1 MMFRNGI
8 VAAAA
13 AIGLSMVAVGQTP
26 PTPATCTTPPTSVTA
41 LNIERVIP
49 LADVLTTITPNA
61 DAATLAALAGGALE
75 IHELLVYN
83 TQTSTMTSTVFLLP
97 AGSPTPSPAGTITFA
112 NTAMV
117 TTSLI
122 SSWAASCVPTPS
134 LIFHGTVI
142 AGAGTLYGPTLVGAN
157 TSTSLGY
164 TLDSPAKINNVA
176 ETIAGAVTAWSAA
189 ANGTVTTAG
198 GTSGGGG
205 GGGGTTGITIVL
217 KAAGGTIATPNAN
230 NQAPVSPFF
239 LDATGSTGTGALTFA
254 WSTPAGQNS
263 PVAFVGTGTP
273 GQILVQFP
281 GPGDYNIVITVTDS
295 TGASKSAT
303 FTFTYTGRPK

>member
-1 MMFRNGI
+1 
-8 VAAAA
+8 
-13 AIGLSMVAVGQTP
+13 
-26 PTPATCTTPPTSVTA
+26 VTA

-49 LADVLTTITPNA
+49 LADALTTVTPNA

-83 TQTSTMTSTVFLLP
+83 TQTSTLTSTVFLLP
-97 AGSPTPSPAGTITFA
+97 AGSPTPSPAGTITTA

-117 TTSLI
+117 ITTLV
-122 SSWAASCVPTPS
+122 SSWYASCVPTPS
-134 LIFHGTVI
+134 LLFVGKVI
-142 AGAGTLYGPTLVGAN
+142 ATSGTLYGPTLVGAN
-157 TSTSLGY
+157 TAVSIGY
-164 TLDSPAKINNVA
+164 TLDSPAKINNVS
-176 ETIAGAVTAWSAA
+176 ETVAGVVTAWTAS

-198 GTSGGGG
+198 GTSGGG

-263 PVAFVGTGTP
+263 PVAFVGTGVP

-281 GPGDYNIVITVTDS
+281 GPGDYSIVITVTDS
-295 TGASKSAT
+295 TGASKSQT
-303 FTFTYTGRPK
+303 FIFTYTGRPK